1 MPKNKTL
8 EELNKSLQ
16 DNLQSIQDRDKPELN
31 EEQKKELKDVIEKVF
46 MQALLDKG
54 KPKDILDKA
63 LENKDEFLGL
73 FSPWH
78 KNEGEDLIKEF
89 VNSINNPDSNNDFS
103 WLDILSKDKRWG
115 RLSDEETKNEIKNKS
130 KHVNMRYQIPT
141 HFHGDIDNAVIFHC
155 MENPR
160 GYLGSYGDNQID
172 GGLRETDLNGYYDK
186 TYKLL
191 TEDNSKRKTIKKIKS
206 VLKNSS
212 KSKPIQEII
221 QERYQ
226 LEENANK
233 DISENQIEKIIYSNH
248 ESALGREIEH
258 MYKIDKS
265 KEEFCN
271 FDFENKGELSKTVLL
286 KDYYYLKEYY
296 SQLIQTNKKLDFK
309 KLKNEKDAVKKIADK
324 ICNVEIYPFS
334 CKDPK
339 LGNDGIEREIL
350 LKSDLSRLGAYI
362 VLRRIYRYLNDETD
376 KPVIV
381 LRKYSAWE
389 ELFKTI
395 FSEVEKKAKDFNT
408 NDFLKKLENNFFYRQ
423 LRPMGGGI
431 TSGNV
436 ISVADYQELNE
447 KYLKMKDNAFKE
459 ISSLLPRIEVDKKR

>member
-1 MPKNKTL
+1 MDNKIKVEEKLTREEIDFLKINLETCFNVIVKSNGVGEFDIKNNDKDKFLKT
-8 EELNKSLQ
+8 
-16 DNLQSIQDRDKPELN
+16 
-31 EEQKKELKDVIEKVF
+31 
-46 MQALLDKG
+46 
-54 KPKDILDKA
+54 
-63 LENKDEFLGL
+63 

-115 RLSDEETKNEIKNKS
+115 KLSDEETKNEIKNKS

-160 GYLGSYGDNQID
+160 GYLGSYRDNQID

-206 VLKNSS
+206 VLRNSS

-258 MYKIDKS
+258 MYKIDENK
-265 KEEFCN
+265 EFCN
-271 FDFENKGELSKTVLL
+271 FDFENKGELSQTVLL
-286 KDYYYLKEYY
+286 KDYYYLKESYPH
-296 SQLIQTNKKLDFK
+296 LIQTDQNLDFQ
-309 KLKNEKDAVKKIADK
+309 KLKYKKKEVEEIAKK

-334 CKDPK
+334 CDKPN
-339 LGNDGIEREIL
+339 LGENGIGREIL
-350 LKSDLSRLGAYI
+350 LNSDLSRLGAYI
-362 VLRRIYRYLNDETD
+362 VLRRIYRYLNDKTD
-376 KPVIV
+376 KPVII

-389 ELFKTI
+389 ELFIEILK
-395 FSEVEKKAKDFNT
+395 EVEKEEKQKDKIFEHEKVLKLLEKA
-408 NDFLKKLENNFFYRQ
+408 FFYRQ
-423 LRPMGGGI
+423 LRRMGGGI

-436 ISVADYQELNE
+436 ISVSDYQEFLELKKNSTLTKLELNE
-447 KYLKMKDNAFKE
+447 KYLKMKKDAFEE

>member
-1 MPKNKTL
+1 MYNEINKEEKLTKEERDIL
-8 EELNKSLQ
+8 ERNLKVCFETIFKDPDTKSF
-16 DNLQSIQDRDKPELN
+16 D
-31 EEQKKELKDVIEKVF
+31 
-46 MQALLDKG
+46 M
-54 KPKDILDKA
+54 KDI
-63 LENKDEFLGL
+63 ENKERFLKK

-78 KNEGEDLIKEF
+78 KTEGQKLIQDF
-89 VNSINNPDSNNDFS
+89 VDNVNNDNSTNDFS
-103 WLDILSKDKRWG
+103 WLDILDEDSQWKKSGNDKIKKEVKD
-115 RLSDEETKNEIKNKS
+115 KS

-233 DISENQIEKIIYSNH
+233 YISKNQIEKIIYSNH

-258 MYKIDKS
+258 MYKIDKN

-271 FDFENKGELSKTVLL
+271 FDFENKEELSKTVLL

-309 KLKNEKDAVKKIADK
+309 KLKNEKEAVKEIADK

-339 LGNDGIEREIL
+339 LGNNEIGGKIL
-350 LKSDLSRLGAYI
+350 RNSDLSRLGAYI
-362 VLRRIYRYLNDETD
+362 VLRRIYKYLQEVEKGKKDAQ
-376 KPVIV
+376 KPVIIF
-381 LRKYSAWE
+381 RKYDSAWK
-389 ELFKTI
+389 ELFKKI
-395 FSEVEKKAKDFNT
+395 FDEVKDFN
-408 NDFLKKLENNFFYRQ
+408 NKLVLELLEKGFFYCQ
-423 LRPMGGGI
+423 LAQQGGGI

-436 ISVADYQELNE
+436 ISVPNYKIL
-447 KYLKMKDNAFKE
+447 LSMKKDAFKE
-459 ISSLLPRIEVDKKR
+459 ISDLLPRIDIDKISAKESGNE

>member
-1 MPKNKTL
+1 MNKQIKVEEKLTKEEKDFLEKNL
-8 EELNKSLQ
+8 E
-16 DNLQSIQDRDKPELN
+16 ICF
-31 EEQKKELKDVIEKVF
+31 DVIIKSTGAKSF
-46 MQALLDKG
+46 Y
-54 KPKDILDKA
+54 I
-63 LENKDEFLGL
+63 ENKEKFLKE

-78 KNEGEDLIKEF
+78 QKKGEELIKKF
-89 VNSINNPDSNNDFS
+89 VDSVNNDNSTDDFS
-103 WLDILSKDKRWG
+103 WLKILDED
-115 RLSDEETKNEIKNKS
+115 RLWEDPAKQKT
-130 KHVNMRYQIPT
+130 KHVNMHYQIPT

-172 GGLRETDLNGYYDK
+172 GGLGETDLNGYYDK

-233 DISENQIEKIIYSNH
+233 DISKDQIKNIIYSNH

-258 MYKIDKS
+258 MYKIDENK
-265 KEEFCN
+265 EFCK
-271 FDFENKGELSKTVLL
+271 FDFESEKSKDKLL
-286 KDYYYLKEYY
+286 KDYYYFKEYY
-296 SQLIQTNKKLDFK
+296 SQLIQTNQNLDFK
-309 KLKNEKDAVKKIADK
+309 KLKNEKEAVKEIADK

-334 CKDPK
+334 CAQPN
-339 LGNDGIEREIL
+339 LGKNGIGREIL

-362 VLRRIYRYLNDETD
+362 VLRRIYRYLIDKTD

-389 ELFKTI
+389 ELFIEILK
-395 FSEVEKKAKDFNT
+395 EVEKEEKQKDKIFEHE
-408 NDFLKKLENNFFYRQ
+408 KVLELLEKGFFYCQ

-436 ISVADYQELNE
+436 ISVSDYQEYLELKKDSTLTKLELYE
-447 KYLKMKDNAFKE
+447 KYLKMKDDAFKE
-459 ISSLLPRIEVDKKR
+459 ISSLLPRIEVDKKANKNR

>member
-1 MPKNKTL
+1 MDNKIKVEEKLTREEIDFLKINLETCFNVIVKSNGVGEFDIKNNDKDKFLKT
-8 EELNKSLQ
+8 
-16 DNLQSIQDRDKPELN
+16 
-31 EEQKKELKDVIEKVF
+31 
-46 MQALLDKG
+46 
-54 KPKDILDKA
+54 
-63 LENKDEFLGL
+63 

-115 RLSDEETKNEIKNKS
+115 KLSDEETKNEIKNKS

-155 MENPR
+155 MENPI
-160 GYLGSYGDNQID
+160 GYLGSYRDNQID

-191 TEDNSKRKTIKKIKS
+191 TEDKSKRKTIKKIKS
-206 VLKNSS
+206 VLRNSS

-258 MYKIDKS
+258 MYKIDENK
-265 KEEFCN
+265 EFCN
-271 FDFENKGELSKTVLL
+271 FDFENKGELSQTVLL
-286 KDYYYLKEYY
+286 KDYYYLKESYPH
-296 SQLIQTNKKLDFK
+296 LIQTDQNLDFQ
-309 KLKNEKDAVKKIADK
+309 KLKYKKKEVEEIAKK

-334 CKDPK
+334 CDKPN
-339 LGNDGIEREIL
+339 LGENGIGREIL
-350 LKSDLSRLGAYI
+350 LNSDLSRLGAYI
-362 VLRRIYRYLNDETD
+362 VLRRIYRYLNDKTD
-376 KPVIV
+376 KPVII

-389 ELFKTI
+389 ELFIEILK
-395 FSEVEKKAKDFNT
+395 EVEKEEKQKDKIFEHEKVLKLLEKA
-408 NDFLKKLENNFFYRQ
+408 FFYRQ
-423 LRPMGGGI
+423 LRRMGGGI

-436 ISVADYQELNE
+436 ISVSDYQEFLELKKNSTLTKLELNE
-447 KYLKMKDNAFKE
+447 KYLKMKKDAFEE